1 VRPSKKSSLIPRRDD
16 SLDEGSH
23 PEIRGSGIKFN
34 FEAAGIGSVPFR
46 DPKTACR
53 VICDNFKDIPFWPQL
68 PKRSFLENMYVQYA
82 EGLPGI
88 ICDEEKKTIHIDT
101 SRVAAEIE
109 NVYLRYL
116 DGDLE
121 FFRISEDR
129 ALGLY
134 EFLDHAKSAA
144 CASCKYVKGHITG
157 PVSYGL
163 FLTDQNKRSVIY
175 DKDLFEVLT
184 KTLVMKTRWQ
194 IKKLKKINPSVIIFI
209 DEPYLVSIGSSFVNI
224 NTDDITKKL
233 AEVIEAIKKEGALS
247 GIHCCGNTDWSA
259 LLKSD
264 VDIISFDAYNFV
276 KEFSLYGADIKSYTA
291 RGGTIA
297 WGLVPTSEAI
307 EKETK
312 KSLAERSADAF
323 KILSDKGI
331 NTEEISSLVTPSCG
345 VGSLDEETAKKVIE
359 MTAALSGKLKKN
371 G

>member
-1 VRPSKKSSLIPRRDD
+1 
-16 SLDEGSH
+16 
-23 PEIRGSGIKFN
+23 
-34 FEAAGIGSVPFR
+34 
-46 DPKTACR
+46 
-53 VICDNFKDIPFWPQL
+53 
-68 PKRSFLENMYVQYA
+68 MYVQYA

-88 ICDEEKKTIHIDT
+88 VCDEEKNTIHIDT
-101 SRVAAEIE
+101 SRVASEIE
-109 NVYLRYL
+109 SVYSKYL

-121 FFRISEDR
+121 FFRISEAR
-129 ALGLY
+129 AKGLY
-134 EFLDHAKSAA
+134 EFLDHAPSSA
-144 CASCKYVKGHITG
+144 CADAKYLKGHITG

-184 KTLVMKTRWQ
+184 KTLVMKARWQ

-224 NTDDITKKL
+224 NTEDVAKKL
-233 AEVIEAIKKEGALS
+233 GEIIEAIKKEGALS

-276 KEFSLYGADIKSYTA
+276 KEFSLYGADIKNYTA

-297 WGLVPTSEAI
+297 WGLVPTSDGI
-307 EKETK
+307 NKETK
-312 KSLAERSADAF
+312 KSLAERSSEAF
-323 KILSDKGI
+323 KVLSDKGVDTK
-331 NTEEISSLVTPSCG
+331 NISSLVSPSCG
-345 VGSLDEETAKKVIE
+345 VGSLDEETARKVIE